1 MNKDGPKIKTWVLV
15 LLLVLIIPIIGTTIG
30 GRDALSFFENI
41 AGNVFSPLQ
50 KALSSTSYFISEKTY
65 PIRHVFNLSEE
76 NAKLKEALLQTRKQ
90 LIEQTM
96 LKEEF
101 ADLKELRKAINYAK
115 RQSYEN
121 AVACEIVARDPGN
134 FYSMFVI
141 DAGSDKGV
149 VKNSMVFD
157 ADGLIGQVFE
167 CGKDWSK
174 VITITNTKGGVSFKV
189 LDASRAY
196 DGIVSGNGSDVLEG
210 FLYDV
215 NAKVKVGDIL
225 ITSGV
230 GVFPGGVVIGSV
242 TEVSDLTSSLLPEVK
257 VKPSVD
263 FKKIN
268 RVLVI
273 PPHTEFL
280 EEEVNEG

>member
-15 LLLVLIIPIIGTTIG
+15 LVLVLIIPVIATTIG
-30 GRDALSFFENI
+30 GRDSLSFFENI
-41 AGNVFSPLQ
+41 VGNVFSPIQ
-50 KALSSTSYFISEKTY
+50 KVLSSTGYFISEKTY
-65 PIRHVFNLSEE
+65 PIRHVFSLSEE
-76 NAKLKEALLQTRKQ
+76 NAKLKEALLATRKQ

-101 ADLKELRKAINYAK
+101 ADLKELRKANNYAK
-115 RQSYEN
+115 RHSYEN
-121 AVACEIVARDPGN
+121 AVACEIIARDPSN

-141 DAGSDKGV
+141 DAGKSKGV

-157 ADGLIGQVFE
+157 ADGLIGQVYE
-167 CGKDWSK
+167 CGKDWAK

-189 LDASRAY
+189 LDASRTY
-196 DGIVSGNGSDVLEG
+196 DGVVSGNGSDILEG

-215 NAKVKVGDIL
+215 NAKVKTGDII

-230 GVFPGGVVIGSV
+230 GIFPGGVVIGTVS
-242 TEVSDLTSSLLPEVK
+242 EVSDLTSNLLPAVK

-273 PPHTEFL
+273 PPHTEFT
-280 EEEVNEG
+280 EEEHD